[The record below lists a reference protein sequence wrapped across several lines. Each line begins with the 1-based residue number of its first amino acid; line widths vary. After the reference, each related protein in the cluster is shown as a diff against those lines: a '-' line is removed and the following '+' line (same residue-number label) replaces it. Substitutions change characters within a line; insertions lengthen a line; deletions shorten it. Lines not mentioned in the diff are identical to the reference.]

1 DESWWDDCPWDKEEL
16 IGDASA
22 AAKAQNALVS
32 VHLVE
37 KSEDS
42 RTDASSAEAS
52 QSLKKWSPAISDSEY
67 EDRNGTAVQLWT
79 TDASTVVIC
88 CIYIIVCAIGLTG
101 NSLVI
106 YIILRYAK
114 MKTATN
120 IYILNLAVADELFML
135 SLPLLATY
143 TAIHHWPFGSL
154 ICRLLLTV
162 DGINMFTSIYC
173 LTVLS
178 FDRYVAVVHPIRSA
192 RYRRPSVAK
201 IINAAVWVISLVV
214 IMPIVIYAGTETV
227 DDGGIVCNL
236 LWPHP
241 KSLWSSAFVVYTF
254 LLGFLLPVVSICLCY
269 ILIIVKMRVV
279 ALKAG
284 WQQRKKSELKI
295 TRMVMMVVAVFVIC
309 WMPFYII
316 QLMNVF
322 LQNVDTRITHP
333 FVILSYANSCANPI
347 LYSFLSENFK
357 RLFQRILCLRWLR
370 RGEDPLDYRAAEP
383 CHRAGPRAEV
393 IEAVVPVVDLSQQR
407 VVPPLRAAEGTL
419 QEAHSH
425 HPAVLTL
432 TECHD
437 GSLSLRNGVC
447 ITRSTSM

>member
-1 DESWWDDCPWDKEEL
+1 MSF
-16 IGDASA
+16 G
-22 AAKAQNALVS
+22 NF
-32 VHLVE
+32 
-37 KSEDS
+37 SEW
-42 RTDASSAEAS
+42 SSEVT
-52 QSLKKWSPAISDSEY
+52 DSEY
-67 EDRNGTAVQLWT
+67 EDRNNTVIQLWT

-88 CIYIIVCAIGLTG
+88 CIYIVVCVIGLTG

-143 TAIHHWPFGSL
+143 TAIHYWPFGSL
-154 ICRLLLTV
+154 MCRLLLTV

-214 IMPIVIYAGTETV
+214 IMPIVIYAGTETAE
-227 DDGGIVCNL
+227 DGGIMCNL
-236 LWPHP
+236 MWPHP
-241 KSLWSSAFVVYTF
+241 KSVWSSAFVVYTF

-269 ILIIVKMRVV
+269 ILIIVKIRVV

-309 WMPFYII
+309 WMPFYVI
-316 QLMNVF
+316 QLMNVV
-322 LQNVDTRITHP
+322 LQNVDTRLTHP

-357 RLFQRILCLRWLR
+357 RLFQRILCLRWLK
-370 RGEDPLDYRAAEP
+370 RGAEDPLDYRAAAP
-383 CHRAGPRAEV
+383 CHRAAPRAEV
-393 IEAVVPVVDLSQQR
+393 IEAVAPVVDLSRER
-407 VVPPLRAAEGTL
+407 VDPPLRAAEGAL
-419 QEAHSH
+419 LEAHGD

-432 TECHD
+432 TERHD

-447 ITRSTSM
+447 ITRSTAM